1 MPCVC
6 AGLGVY
12 VDGNGSRYELV
23 ACDDH
28 PLSPNPKEHIESDDA
43 ATMRVDECLTAL
55 ASVREALW
63 PDGRSDASW
72 SPDTLDAVARCLAFL
87 APHEH
92 RSSAGRKVLDV
103 FRKPTVNIQDVR
115 PVDEEA
121 ALLGH
126 VFIHG
131 VMHHAWFVQVEEC
144 DGDQVAVHDPYNR
157 LEELQQLDA
166 DAGRFQTVEVPG
178 FRGTY
183 VVVIY
188 PAGE

>member
-12 VDGNGSRYELV
+12 VDGNGAAYELV

-28 PLSPNPKEHIESDDA
+28 PLPPNPKECIESDDA
-43 ATMRVDECLTAL
+43 AAMRADECLSAL
-55 ASVREALW
+55 ASVRDVLW

-72 SPDTLDAVARCLAFL
+72 SPDTIDAVARCLAFL
-87 APHEH
+87 APQEH
-92 RSSAGRKVLDV
+92 RPSAGPQVPEF
-103 FRKPTVNIQDVR
+103 FRRPAVSIQDVH
-115 PVDEEA
+115 PVDDEA

-131 VMHHAWFVQVEEC
+131 VMHHAWFVQVEER
-144 DGDQVAVHDPYNR
+144 DGDQVAVNDPCNR
-157 LEELQQLDA
+157 LEEFQQLDA

-178 FRGTY
+178 FPGEY
-183 VVVIY
+183 VLVIY
-188 PAGE
+188 PAGD